1 MCTNHNHDEATD
13 KQDAAPAHDDTHTHS
28 HSHSHDAAKPDQDP
42 SDLAECP
49 VMPGTMVL
57 KSEAD
62 DDEMYRDYNGTRIYL
77 CCDACLT
84 VFDADP
90 ARYANAT

>member
-13 KQDAAPAHDDTHTHS
+13 TPGTAPDRADSPHHTH
-28 HSHSHDAAKPDQDP
+28 AARPDRDP

-49 VMPGTMVL
+49 VMPGTMVS

-62 DDEMYRDYNGTRIYL
+62 ADGMYRDYTGTRHYL
-77 CCDACLT
+77 CCDTCVAL
-84 VFDADP
+84 FDSDP
-90 ARYANAT
+90 ATYAKAA